1 MTVGRKARM
10 YSNGKEPRKLKYSL
24 SKSSVVLRSISL
36 AFTI

>member
-10 YSNGKEPRKLKYSL
+10 YSYGKESRKLKYSL
-24 SKSSVVLRSISL
+24 SKSSVVLCSISL